1 MAPLRLLHFLAL
13 AICASRL
20 TSPAWRGP
28 IRLLVVAMIRCGEN
42 SLVTYCLG
50 VLLAF
55 LGHVILVEMS
65 ASFAM
70 QLAVSIGGIIV
81 IVIAATLWAWEAR
94 LDRRGPKLF

>member
-1 MAPLRLLHFLAL
+1 
-13 AICASRL
+13 
-20 TSPAWRGP
+20 
-28 IRLLVVAMIRCGEN
+28 
-42 SLVTYCLG
+42 
-50 VLLAF
+50 
-55 LGHVILVEMS
+55 MS